1 MRPGAALDDGGG
13 YEHGR
18 DAGGL
23 EHHHHHRHHHEHH
36 DRMSDRSD
44 EGYDGDGYDGEG
56 AGDHDHRRHHAHHDD
71 EHHDARAAANG
82 RARAARPRG
91 RAFGY
96 CEELPREPELPRGA
110 PRGAPRARALD
121 DAPPQALTIPTK
133 LHIVE
138 VVAAADTGATSP
150 LGAGDMP
157 QYSAFN
163 PDTEFHD
170 HANPAYHRQHIGLS
184 FGLIQFTQRSGALGK
199 VLAAYRGTDPGE
211 FAQVFGPSADEL
223 LRVTNAQTPDARLA
237 PVEGRV
243 LWDPVWTN
251 RFVEAGRRQGC
262 RTAQR
267 KIAVE
272 AFLDPHL
279 PIAAWLGLDS
289 ERALAMLYD
298 RCVHQG
304 NGAGLAWVV
313 RTAGPIQTQLQR
325 EEALRALGYNHLGA
339 FQASVPYLEQ
349 SDGWGPATHAA
360 MAMRLRELGARSP
373 VAVPTLAQMLES
385 PRRRRAKHRR
395 VPAARSAA
403 ARAGPLGRTPPLVPR
418 LIHDGP
424 HRDRARRHAEH
435 PIVSG
440 LRGDAAARA
449 TDVRQQPASHRGR
462 AEPARPLCAAARDA

>member
-1 MRPGAALDDGGG
+1 MMAGDLEDDYDAPDSPDSSDGDDASMGVPYGDAGAYGSPRGGFEDAPAAMAQGAQVKVVLRPGAALDDGLGL
-13 YEHGR
+13 EHGR
-18 DAGGL
+18 DAGEDSDH
-23 EHHHHHRHHHEHH
+23 EHHHHHHHHEHDH
-36 DRMSDRSD
+36 DHHDDMSG
-44 EGYDGDGYDGEG
+44 GYDSGGDGY
-56 AGDHDHRRHHAHHDD
+56 GDHDHRRHHRHHDD
-71 EHHDARAAANG
+71 ERRDERPAAKG
-82 RARAARPRG
+82 RAPAVRSRG

-96 CEELPREPELPRGA
+96 CEELPREPELPRGTA
-110 PRGAPRARALD
+110 RARALD

-138 VVAAADTGATSP
+138 VVAAADTGGTSP
-150 LGAGDMP
+150 LGAADMP

-237 PVEGRV
+237 PVDGRV

-279 PIAAWLGLDS
+279 SIAAWLGLDT

-325 EEALRALGYNHLGA
+325 EEALRALGYDHLGA

-373 VAVPTLAQMLES
+373 VAVPTLAQMLDRLVDAARNTDAF
-385 PRRRRAKHRR
+385 PRLDRLRRA
-395 VPAARSAA
+395 PELSDA
-403 ARAGPLGRTPPLVPR
+403 PLLLSQG
-418 LIHDGP
+418 
-424 HRDRARRHAEH
+424 
-435 PIVSG
+435 
-440 LRGDAAARA
+440 
-449 TDVRQQPASHRGR
+449 
-462 AEPARPLCAAARDA
+462 